1 MNNNSITVFLH
12 DADKP
17 IQSIIV
23 RPSDSLRILDEQ
35 ISTKGQRVLFC
46 NGMILMP
53 AFSFQFLNVHD
64 GDHVFVIRPK
74 EAKAITNQSLQKH
87 RLKHDHN
94 SSSSLT
100 HNLKKNTD
108 NLYHHDRPLELL
120 GGASILHEAS
130 RLADLAKAQFDSNLL
145 THYYN
150 LQQKS
155 EDNIQKNKPKEVSQ
169 IIIQPATNP
178 SSEALPL
185 LWGLM

>member
-1 MNNNSITVFLH
+1 MNNNSISIFLH
-12 DADKP
+12 DMDNS

-35 ISTKGQRVLFC
+35 ITTKGQRVLFC

-53 AFSFQFLNVHD
+53 AFSFQYLNIHD
-64 GDHVFVIRPK
+64 NDHIFVIRPK
-74 EAKAITNQSLQKH
+74 ESKMKAVQAPQKH
-87 RLKHDHN
+87 RMNKDHH
-94 SSSSLT
+94 SLT
-100 HNLKKNTD
+100 MSQQLKRITD
-108 NLYHHDRPLELL
+108 NASYHDRSLNLL
-120 GGASILHEAS
+120 GSSSILHEAS
-130 RLADLAKAQFDSNLL
+130 RLADLSKAQFDSNLL

-155 EDNIQKNKPKEVSQ
+155 EDNIQRAKPKEVSQ
-169 IIIQPATNP
+169 IILQPPTSP